1 MRDCRPAA
9 PGVAVRGRLSRRVA
23 RSQRAREHCSHC
35 FRRRGK
41 RARCGVGRTSRSR
54 FLHLFTTSV
63 GVPMRP
69 YVLWLR
75 LQCGAR
81 EFARGKSVAEAA
93 HALRRRALYA
103 HLPSNDWS
111 HPTSGPS
118 TGVSRPR
125 LLSEGLSTNLAS
137 AGCSGHL
144 DPRLQDLHR
153 SVRVIATF
161 TLVSRNRRISPA
173 MTSWSSSSAKCPV
186 SRR

>member
-1 MRDCRPAA
+1 LNELAVFDCVIRKRSPPMRDCRPAA

-81 EFARGKSVAEAA
+81 EFARGKSLPRRLTPSDAA
-93 HALRRRALYA
+93 HFTRTFRR
-103 HLPSNDWS
+103 
-111 HPTSGPS
+111 
-118 TGVSRPR
+118 
-125 LLSEGLSTNLAS
+125 
-137 AGCSGHL
+137 
-144 DPRLQDLHR
+144 
-153 SVRVIATF
+153 
-161 TLVSRNRRISPA
+161 
-173 MTSWSSSSAKCPV
+173 M
-186 SRR
+186 